1 MTRLKLV
8 PVVVMFFVVPLR
20 ADTTQFEHASY
31 AFSKQY
37 IVSITSEALE
47 KSPTWKEDDENPPLP
62 ARKAIRLANKMKDS
76 LVKDSKDYKWKLQSA
91 SLHPSGAGKWYWL
104 VHYDAE
110 YQGSGS
116 TGVPSHLRLVV
127 LMDGTIIKPVVNARP

>member
-1 MTRLKLV
+1 MTRLELV
-8 PVVVMFFVVPLR
+8 PVVVMCCVGALR
-20 ADTTQFEHASY
+20 ADTTLIEHASY

-37 IVSITSEALE
+37 IVSITSETLE

-91 SLHPSGAGKWYWL
+91 SLQPSDAGKWYWL

-110 YQGSGS
+110 FQGAGS
-116 TGVPSHLRLVV
+116 TGVPDHLRLVV
-127 LMDGTIIKPVVNARP
+127 LMDGTVVKPVTNARP